1 MSAFVRTLPLHKS
14 CPQRWHR
21 WTCTTTPS
29 QPQHLS
35 NHLPTSSQASESL
48 SSSIRRAPREPGIYR
63 FLNSSGTVLYVG
75 KARTIRNRLHQY
87 IVHDD
92 TTVTGISPSSSVS
105 PLIAAMLQEARGVD
119 FVVTDSESAALAL
132 EASIVAEIRPK
143 YNVLLKD
150 DRRHP
155 FALITFSEP
164 YPRIVLTRTRRKK
177 SADRLYGPFVDES
190 RLRRVINVIQT
201 VFPLRQRQKP
211 LFSNRPCINYD
222 LGRCPGVCQKLIS
235 EEEYNHTIKQVDK
248 LLSGRV
254 DEVLKQLKM
263 EMSSLSNAM
272 EYEQAAQVRD
282 RISTLED
289 VFYGK
294 RWLGDPFLRDAETVS
309 TIVSQDS
316 FQSRDVFAIAFE
328 DDIAKVVLF
337 QIRGGK
343 VISRL
348 VFTPDASQGA
358 SKEEMLGTVLS
369 SHYAAITHPMEVPEE
384 VIVTASLAEM
394 ELLSDALS
402 EKRGKVVSV
411 RLPGMKGKKLAA
423 IVQKNANLEMRIET
437 QRADD
442 VVRDLAALE
451 DMLVPYINVGKLR
464 GEQFASELTED
475 LTQEKGHTTHF
486 SRIECYDISHTS
498 GANAVGSMAVFIDG
512 KPALHEYRR
521 YYLDTTASSH
531 GHPDDYESI
540 KETLRRRFKQIS
552 LKTTTDPAPP
562 TAYADLLVI
571 DGGKGQL
578 SAAAEVLDDLELSS
592 TVPVISIAKAEEA
605 VFVRGKTQAINYDH
619 KEGYHI
625 MNDGVRLICRLRDE
639 AHRTAVIAHRKRRGK
654 QALRSGL
661 DSVPGL
667 GRVKRDALLEHFNGS
682 SEAVARASPQALQEV
697 NGIGSALAKRIY
709 DHFHSAEASI
719 HSVT

>member
-1 MSAFVRTLPLHKS
+1 
-14 CPQRWHR
+14 
-21 WTCTTTPS
+21 
-29 QPQHLS
+29 
-35 NHLPTSSQASESL
+35 
-48 SSSIRRAPREPGIYR
+48 
-63 FLNSSGTVLYVG
+63 
-75 KARTIRNRLHQY
+75 
-87 IVHDD
+87 
-92 TTVTGISPSSSVS
+92 
-105 PLIAAMLQEARGVD
+105 MLQEARGVD

-164 YPRIVLTRTRRKK
+164 YPRIVITRTRRKK
-177 SADRLYGPFVDES
+177 SVDRIYGPFVDES

-235 EEEYNHTIKQVDK
+235 EEEYGHTIKQVDK

-254 DEVLKQLKM
+254 DEVIKQLKM
-263 EMSSLSNAM
+263 EMSSLSHAM
-272 EYEQAAQVRD
+272 KYEQAAQVRD

-289 VFYGK
+289 VFYGEE
-294 RWLGDPFLRDAETVS
+294 WLGDPFLCDAQTAS

-316 FQSRDVFAIAFE
+316 FQSRDVFAIASE

-358 SKEEMLGTVLS
+358 SKEDMLNTVLS
-369 SHYAAITHPMEVPEE
+369 AHYAEVTHPMEVPEE
-384 VIVTASLAEM
+384 VIVATPLVEM
-394 ELLSDALS
+394 DLLSEALS
-402 EKRGKVVSV
+402 EKRGKAVLV
-411 RLPGMKGKKLAA
+411 RLPGMKGKKIAA
-423 IVQKNANLEMRIET
+423 IVQKNANLETKIET

-442 VVRDLAALE
+442 VVRDLVALK
-451 DMLVPYINVGKLR
+451 DMLVPYIDIDKLR
-464 GEQFASELTED
+464 VEGIASEVEED
-475 LTQEKGHTTHF
+475 VTQEKGQTACF
-486 SRIECYDISHTS
+486 NRIECYDISHTS
-498 GANAVGSMAVFIDG
+498 GSNAVGSMAVFIDG
-512 KPALHEYRR
+512 TPALHDYRR
-521 YYLDTTASSH
+521 YYLDATASSQ

-540 KETLRRRFKQIS
+540 KETLRRRLRPIAPTS
-552 LKTTTDPAPP
+552 TTDSASPISYP
-562 TAYADLLVI
+562 DLLVI

-578 SAAAEVLDDLELSS
+578 SAAAEVLDDLDLS
-592 TVPVISIAKAEEA
+592 TKIPVISIAKAEEA
-605 VFVRGKTQAINYDH
+605 VFVRGKAQAINYDPI
-619 KEGYHI
+619 EGYHV

-639 AHRTAVIAHRKRRGK
+639 AHRTALNAHRKRRGK

-667 GRVKRDALLEHFNGS
+667 GRIKRDTLLEHFNNS
-682 SEAVARASPQALQEV
+682 AEAVASASPQALQEA
-697 NGIGSALAKRIY
+697 NGIGPALATRIY
-709 DHFHSAEASI
+709 DHFHSAEASTQA
-719 HSVT
+719 VT